1 MNCDHT
7 AYTRDC
13 ARCRSHSAEAARR
26 RRAAI
31 REGRYQPQVPADH
44 VRPHIQQLRG
54 AGMAATVIA
63 ARANLSRHTIH
74 KIANGHRT
82 YVSGSVAAA
91 ILAVEPEPVC
101 RVIGEP
107 AVGIARRIQALGVE
121 RWSLPAL
128 ADRTGVSASTL
139 WYIAGMANN
148 TVAGTIAAAVRDV
161 YDELYATEGPSEQ
174 ARRNALRRGWLGP
187 EAWTEDSIDDP
198 YATPRTVDGE
208 PDEVAVL
215 QVVDGRL
222 PFKSLREVE
231 KLALF
236 RNHVTGWTGT
246 RAMKQLRMS
255 SDTVAKWRA
264 RAANQEMA
272 ATA

>member
-7 AYTRDC
+7 QYRPGCTC
-13 ARCRSHSAEAARR
+13 CRRRSADASRR

-31 REGRYQPQVPADH
+31 REGTHQPQVPAAD
-44 VRPHIQQLRG
+44 VQPHIARLRE

-63 ARANLSRHTIH
+63 ARSGLSRHTIV
-74 KIANGHRT
+74 KVANGGRI
-82 YVSGSVAAA
+82 YVSGPVAAA
-91 ILAVEPEPVC
+91 ILAVQPEPVC

-107 AVGIARRIQALGVE
+107 AVGTARRIRALGVE
-121 RWSLPAL
+121 RWSLTAL
-128 ADRTGVSASTL
+128 ADRTGVHASTL
-139 WYIAGMANN
+139 WHIADMANN

-161 YDELYATEGPSEQ
+161 YDELYATEGPSER

-208 PDEVAVL
+208 PDEVAIL

-236 RNHVTGWTGT
+236 RDHVTGWTGS
-246 RAMKQLRMS
+246 RAMTQLRMS

-264 RAANQEMA
+264 RAADQEMA
-272 ATA
+272 VAA